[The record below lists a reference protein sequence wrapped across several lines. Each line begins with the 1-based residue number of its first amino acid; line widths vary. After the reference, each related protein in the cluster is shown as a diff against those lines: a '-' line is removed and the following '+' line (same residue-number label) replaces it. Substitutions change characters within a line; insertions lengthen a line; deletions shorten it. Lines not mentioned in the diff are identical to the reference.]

1 MSLKILDDQYATFLL
16 NRKVQSRAAYEWSYY
31 LGKKVLITGAA
42 GSIGSQL
49 AMQLAA
55 AGAQVILL
63 DRDENALQETML
75 LLEASCSDQLG
86 GEKVQ
91 VNSENLDHGA
101 QNVRTVLADIRD
113 QQAMT
118 KAFTQLR
125 PQVVLHAAALK
136 HVHLLQQFPAEAWQ
150 TNVVG
155 TANVLQAAMQAQV
168 ETFVN
173 ISTDKA
179 AAPVS
184 VLGKTKLLAERLVA
198 WAASRSEHKY
208 LSVRFGNV
216 LGSRGSLLPTLEHRI
231 ALGLPLVLRDPHATR
246 YFMTVS
252 EACGLVLDS
261 ALLDIAGKTAV
272 LDMGEPVRIADLV
285 HRVTLW
291 HGINPKIITTE
302 LYAGEKL
309 HEQVVGQ
316 AEKLYPT
323 SCPKIFYTIVDPLAP
338 KMLGQYRSDLL
349 S

>member
-75 LLEASCSDQLG
+75 RLEASYRAELRTAAVQSNSDDYDCVLR
-86 GEKVQ
+86 
-91 VNSENLDHGA
+91 NLH
-101 QNVRTVLADIRD
+101 TVLVDIRD
-113 QQAMT
+113 QKSLVKM
-118 KAFTQLR
+118 FREFR
-125 PQVVLHAAALK
+125 PQIVLHAAALK
-136 HVHLLQQFPAEAWQ
+136 HVNLLQQFPAEAWQ
-150 TNVVG
+150 TNVIG
-155 TANVLQAAMQAQV
+155 TYNVLRAAMLVGV
-168 ETFVN
+168 ETLVN

-184 VLGKTKLLAERLVA
+184 VLGKTKLIAERLVA

-316 AEKLYPT
+316 TEKLYPT

>member
-1 MSLKILDDQYATFLL
+1 MPLKILDDQYATFLL
-16 NRKVQSRAAYEWSYY
+16 NRKIQSRATREWSCYIN
-31 LGKKVLITGAA
+31 KKVLITGAG

-49 AMQLAA
+49 AVQLVA
-55 AGAQVILL
+55 AGAQVVLL

-86 GEKVQ
+86 GGKVQ
-91 VNSENLDHGA
+91 VNSDNLGYAA
-101 QNVRTVLADIRD
+101 QNVSTLLADIRD
-113 QQAMT
+113 QQT
-118 KAFTQLR
+118 LKQAFAQVR

-136 HVHLLQQFPAEAWQ
+136 HVHLLQQFPTEAWQ

-155 TANVLQAAMQAQV
+155 TANVLQAALHAQV

-179 AAPVS
+179 AAPLS
-184 VLGKTKLLAERLVA
+184 VLGKTKLIAERLVA
-198 WAASRSEHKY
+198 WAAGQSERQY

-216 LGSRGSLLPTLEHRI
+216 LGSRGSLLPMLEQRI
-231 ALGLPLVLRDPHATR
+231 ALQLPLVLRDPQATR

-261 ALLDIAGKTAV
+261 AQLDVAGKTAV

-285 HRVTLW
+285 QRVTLW

-316 AEKLYPT
+316 SEKLQAT
-323 SCPKIFYTIVDPLAP
+323 TNPKIFYTEVDPLSP
-338 KMLGQYRSDLL
+338 QMLDRYRGALL